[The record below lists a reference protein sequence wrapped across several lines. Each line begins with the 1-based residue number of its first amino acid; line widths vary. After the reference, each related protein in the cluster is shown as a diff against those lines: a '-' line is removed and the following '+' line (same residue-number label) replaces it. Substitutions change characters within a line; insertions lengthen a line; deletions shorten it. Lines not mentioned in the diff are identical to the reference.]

1 MNVSHEKEKK
11 ITQIEMK
18 SNFFKSLY
26 QIAYHFLF
34 FRYLKMQIFNMKNE
48 CWYDW
53 MLIQYI

>member
-18 SNFFKSLY
+18 SNFLKSLY

-34 FRYLKMQIFNMKNE
+34 FRYLKMQIFNMKNK
-48 CWYDW
+48 C
-53 MLIQYI
+53 